1 MENCSECQLRPQ
13 SKACRERF
21 NHMEDCTLTEL
32 STIQQSLS
40 ITTLKQ
46 FELFMEAYQEAVFE
60 IAFASFEDG
69 KNVQEVGYSLML
81 FELIK
86 QKLNVTN

>member
-32 STIQQSLS
+32 NTIQQSLS

-46 FELFMEAYQEAVFE
+46 FELFMDIYRDAVFE
-60 IAFASFEDG
+60 ITLDSFEDD
-69 KNVQEVGYSLML
+69 KKIEEVDYSLML
-81 FELIK
+81 FELVK